1 MNLVPGPE
9 SNQGHGDFQSLLYR
23 LSYPGNGRIKP
34 DSPRLVN
41 QISSI
46 YCRLH
51 NLSSLCRYCALSGK
65 PGGPCGGKRHC
76 QKECWKHV
84 DHREHF
90 TPQMRNPV
98 ASSNKPPTALKS
110 AIIDGVVSGNI
121 SAAAHASV
129 NWMISNGMLITDTAI
144 PSEQAKIIAVK
155 KSRNDLAIKILGS
168 PVIPS
173 FIARRFRCRWRKTG
187 Q

>member
-1 MNLVPGPE
+1 MLTT
-9 SNQGHGDFQSLLYR
+9 
-23 LSYPGNGRIKP
+23 GNI
-34 DSPRLVN
+34 LM
-41 QISSI
+41 
-46 YCRLH
+46 
-51 NLSSLCRYCALSGK
+51 
-65 PGGPCGGKRHC
+65 
-76 QKECWKHV
+76 
-84 DHREHF
+84 
-90 TPQMRNPV
+90 PQMRNPV

-129 NWMISNGMLITDTAI
+129 SWMISNGILITDTAI

-173 FIARRFRCRWRKTG
+173 FIRPEDPGAAGAKQDNNRDIILNKRFMRWLLT
-187 Q
+187 